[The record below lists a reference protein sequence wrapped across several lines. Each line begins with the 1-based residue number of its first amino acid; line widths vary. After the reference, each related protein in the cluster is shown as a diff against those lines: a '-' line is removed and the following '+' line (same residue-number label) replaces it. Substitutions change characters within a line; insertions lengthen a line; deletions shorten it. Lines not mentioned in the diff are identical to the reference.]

1 MILRVAL
8 LATRAMP
15 WDLIGMGTLSGV
27 LIAVSGAFYFR
38 RMERIFADV
47 A

>member
-1 MILRVAL
+1 
-8 LATRAMP
+8 MP
-15 WDLIGMGTLSGV
+15 WDLIAVGTCSAV
-27 LIAVSGAFYFR
+27 VIAVSGMFYFR

>member
-1 MILRVAL
+1 
-8 LATRAMP
+8 MP
-15 WDLIGMGTLSGV
+15 WDLLAVGTASAMVIFLT
-27 LIAVSGAFYFR
+27 GALYFK